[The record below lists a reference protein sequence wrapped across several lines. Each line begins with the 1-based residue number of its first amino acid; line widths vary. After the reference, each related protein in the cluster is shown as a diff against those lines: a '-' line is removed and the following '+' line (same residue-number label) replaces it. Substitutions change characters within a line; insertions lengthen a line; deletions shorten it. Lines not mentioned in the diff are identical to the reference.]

1 MCIYCQIKLSIDE
14 VLRGGRLCYDADM
27 PTDIITTREIGAVIR
42 KRRNELGLSQ
52 EQLSEKVGVSYQ
64 QIQRYE
70 NGGSMLNVENV
81 QRIAKALAIPVV
93 SFFDVE
99 QLHISAEP
107 ATPYTSSEEKT
118 LLRNFRDLT
127 ARTDKQLAINVV
139 RRLAKK

>member
-1 MCIYCQIKLSIDE
+1 M
-14 VLRGGRLCYDADM
+14 LCYDAAM
-27 PTDIITTREIGAVIR
+27 PTDIITSREIGAVIR

-81 QRIAKALAIPVV
+81 QRIAKALAIPAA
-93 SFFDVE
+93 SFFDVD
-99 QLHISAEP
+99 QPHISAEP
-107 ATPYTSSEEKT
+107 TTPYASSEEKT

-127 ARTDKQLAINVV
+127 AKTDKQLAINVV